1 MVLHRKKSMRKALQI
16 IIGLT
21 LFQIVQ
27 LNAQINLIDSATNK
41 NNITLINYH
50 PRKIKKAID
59 IPLTIATA
67 GWAIYGAG
75 VVYNRDTVPFS
86 EISNLSRQNVNGID
100 RWVSYNYSKAAAKA
114 SDYFFVGSMPLPM
127 ILFFDKRIRKD
138 ALNVTLLYLESVGI
152 TGAVYVTSAMLAN
165 RFRPY
170 TYNPNV
176 DESKRTRGGARNSFF
191 AGHVAIV
198 SNSVFFTAQTYI
210 DYHPEMKHKWIL
222 YTGAGLVAST
232 TGYLRIKAG
241 QHFLT
246 DVLMGATVGTL
257 SGLLVPF
264 IHKNRNLKNQRM
276 TLMPNFLGESPGF
289 TFRYKLG
296 KQGI

>member
-1 MVLHRKKSMRKALQI
+1 MRKAQLI
-16 IIGLT
+16 VIGLT

-27 LNAQINLIDSATNK
+27 LKAQVNTIDSTTEKA
-41 NNITLINYH
+41 NIPINYPVH
-50 PRKIKKAID
+50 KIKKGID
-59 IPLTIATA
+59 LPLTIATA
-67 GWAIYGAG
+67 GWAIYGTQ
-75 VVYNRDTVPFS
+75 VVYKRDTVPFA
-86 EISNLSRQNVNGID
+86 EIAGLSRKNINNID

-127 ILFFDKRIRKD
+127 ILFIDKKIRKD

-152 TGAVYVTSAMLAN
+152 TGSVYVTSAMLAN

-170 TYNPNV
+170 AYNPNV

-210 DYHPEMKHKWIL
+210 DYHPEMKHKWML
-222 YTGAGLVAST
+222 YAGAGLVTST

-246 DVLMGATVGTL
+246 DVLTGAAVGTL

-264 IHKNRNLKNQRM
+264 IHKNRNLKNQRI
-276 TLMPNFLGESPGF
+276 TLLPNFQGESTGF